1 MTLASDADGGS
12 RHDRVPAAY
21 AVLDRLDGQVLEV
34 NEAFVRLLGHPR
46 ATLLAGSLSDLL
58 SLAGRIYSE
67 THLMPM
73 LDLNGHVEEVALD
86 VVATDGARIP
96 VLMNAVLDRTGERA
110 TIRVVLFGALERRRY
125 ETELLRA
132 TRAAQKARAQ
142 ADELARTLQQTLIPP
157 VPPVIPRLEV
167 SAVYRPA
174 GDGDEVGGDFYD
186 VFSIAPSTWVVVL
199 GDVAGK
205 GVHAATVTAFIRH
218 TVRDLAM
225 QLADPAD
232 LLHALDRALHAR
244 PTERFCSAVL
254 LRLTEGDAGW
264 SIAGAA
270 AGHPL
275 PILGRRDGTLVDLG
289 RPGSLIGLVDD
300 PHFTTFTHR
309 LAPDEFVTLLTD
321 GVTEARRD
329 RELFGEDAVRDV
341 VRSRASNPDGVSA
354 GVVAAAID
362 YQRGFPHDDIAVLTL
377 YPSAPDG
384 TVR

>member
-1 MTLASDADGGS
+1 MTVASDVAGGS

-21 AVLDRLDGQVLEV
+21 AVLDRLDGRVLEV
-34 NEAFVRLLGHPR
+34 NEAFVTLLGRPR
-46 ATLLAGSLSDLL
+46 ETLLAGSWSDLL
-58 SLAGRIYSE
+58 TVAGRIYSE

-73 LDLNGHVEEVALD
+73 LDLNGRVEEVALD
-86 VVATDGARIP
+86 VVADGGRIP
-96 VLMNAVLDRTGERA
+96 VLLNAVLDRTGERA
-110 TIRVVLFGALERRRY
+110 SIRVVLFGASARRRY

-132 TRAAQKARAQ
+132 TREAQEARQQ

-157 VPPVIPRLEV
+157 VPPAIPRLEV

-186 VFSIAPSTWVVVL
+186 VFNVGPSTWVVVL

-205 GVHAATVTAFIRH
+205 GVRAAAVTAFIRH
-218 TVRDLAM
+218 AVRDLAM
-225 QLADPAD
+225 QVADPAD

-254 LRLTEGDAGW
+254 LRLTEDDAGW

-270 AGHPL
+270 GGHPL

-289 RPGSLIGLVDD
+289 RPGSLVGLLDD
-300 PHFTTFTHR
+300 PLFTTFTHR

-321 GVTEARRD
+321 GVTEARRG

-341 VRSRASNPDGVSA
+341 VRSRASDPDGVSA
-354 GVVAAAID
+354 AVVAAVVD
-362 YQRGFPHDDIAVLTL
+362 YQAGLPHDDIAVLTL
-377 YPSAPDG
+377 HPSAPDG
-384 TVR
+384 AVR